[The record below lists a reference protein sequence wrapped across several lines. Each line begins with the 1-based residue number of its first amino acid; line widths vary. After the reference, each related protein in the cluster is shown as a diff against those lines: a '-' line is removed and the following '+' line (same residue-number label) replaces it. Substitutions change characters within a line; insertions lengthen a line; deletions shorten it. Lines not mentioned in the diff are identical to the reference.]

1 MAKIAENAINSALSC
16 LYALM
21 TKMAVFYPGDW
32 EQAISASMITPINHN
47 I

>member
-21 TKMAVFYPGDW
+21 TKMAVFILGIRNKLSLL
-32 EQAISASMITPINHN
+32 Q
-47 I
+47 